1 MLVVVVGIWQFYMRR
16 PSEEPA
22 SVGKP
27 SIAVLPFDNLSGD
40 PEPEYFSD
48 GMTDE
53 LITNLS
59 KISGLLI
66 ISRNS
71 SFTYKGKPTKIQQ
84 VAKELDVRYVLEGS
98 VQRAEDQVRIRA
110 KLIDGATDHHIWA
123 ESYEGVIE
131 NIFGLQNEITHL
143 IGYGQ
148 CI

>member
-1 MLVVVVGIWQFYMRR
+1 M
-16 PSEEPA
+16 
-22 SVGKP
+22 
-27 SIAVLPFDNLSGD
+27 LPFDNLSGD